1 MLSVDLQKSMEPA
14 INNTESSQPLPLFR
28 PEALAAREKLQG
40 EILSIRP
47 YSSSAFLVLAA
58 GIMACALGFLLFAQY
73 EPRATVSGS
82 ISSVTRDTAR
92 QKSAS
97 STGTFY
103 VPGKYIQNIHPGSR
117 LTVRWQLSSHRASL
131 QGVVGGIT
139 PLQNSAAGV
148 ASPDL
153 AIPGP
158 VYKVVVDISL
168 NSLPGAVDRLH
179 PGAKL
184 QAEFPLE
191 RRPLLRW
198 LIGAAAL

>member
-1 MLSVDLQKSMEPA
+1 MEPA
-14 INNTESSQPLPLFR
+14 IHNAESPQPLPLFR

-47 YSSSAFLVLAA
+47 FSLPAFLGLV
-58 GIMACALGFLLFAQY
+58 GGVVTCARGFLLFSQY
-73 EPRATVSGS
+73 EPSATVSGA
-82 ISSVTRDTAR
+82 ISSIATGPGI
-92 QKSAS
+92 QKDALPDA
-97 STGTFY
+97 TFY
-103 VPGKYIQNIHPGSR
+103 APGKWIQNLHPGSR
-117 LTVRWQLSSHRASL
+117 VTVHRPHSSHRASL
-131 QGVVGGIT
+131 SGIVVGIS
-139 PLQNSAAGV
+139 PVENPAAGA

-158 VYKVVVDISL
+158 VYKVTVAIPL
-168 NSLPGAVDRLH
+168 NSLPAGADRLH

-184 QAEFPLE
+184 EAEFPLE

>member
-1 MLSVDLQKSMEPA
+1 M
-14 INNTESSQPLPLFR
+14 PLFR

-47 YSSSAFLVLAA
+47 FSSSAFLMLV
-58 GIMACALGFLLFAQY
+58 GGVITCALGFLLFSQY

-82 ISSVTRDTAR
+82 ISSIATDTAR
-92 QKSAS
+92 HKDALSKA
-97 STGTFY
+97 TFY
-103 VPGKYIQNIHPGSR
+103 APGKWMQNIHPGSR
-117 LTVRWQLSSHRASL
+117 LTVHWPLSSHRASL
-131 QGVVGGIT
+131 SGIVVGVR
-139 PLQNSAAGV
+139 PVANPAAGS

-158 VYKVVVDISL
+158 VYEVTVAISL
-168 NSLPGAVDRLH
+168 NSLPPGADRLH

-184 QAEFPLE
+184 DAEFPLE